1 MGLKQLFMTKK
12 CPSKAFLG
20 SEKLKPFGFQPR
32 FFKFAKK
39 EKEFKVIPRKSK
51 EEFEGMT
58 KKEKKDFLSNDL
70 IERMIRVEQ
79 RVSAHFGRP
88 VLYNQTEYYKS
99 LSQTEKENFEKY
111 LRDKSKKK
119 IFRIFFFLIP
129 VAILFFINAN
139 FTGNVVRE
147 NFGRI
152 SLVNYTLL
160 FFMSCFFIFF
170 IFLWRSKR
178 LRNKKY
184 QEHFNLLEN
193 IYSRKRFLK

>member
-1 MGLKQLFMTKK
+1 MGLKQFFMTKK
-12 CPSKAFLG
+12 CPSMASLY
-20 SEKLKPFGFQPR
+20 SEKLRPFGFQPR
-32 FFKFAKK
+32 FFRFAKK

-51 EEFEGMT
+51 EEFENMT

-79 RVSAHFGRP
+79 RVSAHFRRP

-99 LSQTEKENFEKY
+99 LSQTEKENFEKF
-111 LRDKSKKK
+111 LKNKSRKK
-119 IFRIFFFLIP
+119 IFKIFLFLLP
-129 VAILFFINAN
+129 AAILFFINAN

-147 NFGRI
+147 NFGEI
-152 SLVNYTLL
+152 SLVNYALL
-160 FFMSCFFIFF
+160 SLISCLFIFNA
-170 IFLWRSKR
+170 FLWAGRRS
-178 LRNKKY
+178 RNKKY